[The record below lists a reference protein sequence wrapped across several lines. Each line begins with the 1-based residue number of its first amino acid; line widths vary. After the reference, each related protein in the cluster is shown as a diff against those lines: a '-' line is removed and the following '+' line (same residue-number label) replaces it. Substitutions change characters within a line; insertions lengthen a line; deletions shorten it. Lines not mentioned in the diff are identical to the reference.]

1 MSGLSES
8 KKPKMVQYTT
18 GYWSIK
24 GLGAPLR
31 MMLCYAGVSFE
42 SLCYDVK
49 MDAETGKLDARSWFS
64 PKKSLKTSNP
74 FINLPYVVDESS
86 GLVVSQTNACFSYL
100 GRKLGLWGTTQ
111 EEVVM
116 CETLLSEIMDLRNAM
131 TKYAYNQDHDKV
143 QEDGVELLDN
153 VKGKNGIMQKFELH
167 LGSVVGGFLLGGKV
181 TAPDFHFYEMLDQY
195 AFLSTFLGA
204 GDFLSSFPNCRS
216 YYENFKSHPKN
227 RYYLSSD
234 LNGMPFNNKKAR
246 FGSTPEG
253 GRFVK
258 GQDYSWK
265 DAGGVYEGSSAPP
278 VMVGGSKGLPPW
290 WILNK
295 VKPEGGEKD
304 MGTWKAISFSKDQ
317 QEQFGVDEDGNVVN
331 QTVFDNAIN
340 K

>member
-1 MSGLSES
+1 MKAANDVVTICVIFATSTLMKQTHKGG
-8 KKPKMVQYTT
+8 TT
-18 GYWSIK
+18 LPLAAIPPSHLRGSLFIAGYWSIK

-181 TAPDFHFYEMLDQY
+181 
-195 AFLSTFLGA
+195 
-204 GDFLSSFPNCRS
+204 R
-216 YYENFKSHPKN
+216 
-227 RYYLSSD
+227 
-234 LNGMPFNNKKAR
+234 
-246 FGSTPEG
+246 
-253 GRFVK
+253 
-258 GQDYSWK
+258 W
-265 DAGGVYEGSSAPP
+265 
-278 VMVGGSKGLPPW
+278 
-290 WILNK
+290 
-295 VKPEGGEKD
+295 
-304 MGTWKAISFSKDQ
+304 
-317 QEQFGVDEDGNVVN
+317 
-331 QTVFDNAIN
+331 
-340 K
+340 